1 MPIHQFVLS
10 LFPKWI
16 HYTVLQGTMN
26 KISRKNR
33 IEGSVAQLERLFNEY
48 VNECQFSMCLRS
60 ETIRGYKAVFSLFSK
75 VMPEV
80 STTGELTTEMLNLF
94 FKRIKTRSRI
104 VGRNTIKTGV
114 KSSTIK
120 TQYSKL
126 IVFFKWLC
134 QKGYLEQN
142 PLKNIKAPQVNY
154 DDFRRLED
162 EEINKIYSAITR
174 CSNNTLLLRRDTVM
188 VSILLFCGIRK
199 GEFVSLHVKDVDIEK
214 KEITI
219 KGETSKSKRT
229 RVLKIHPT
237 LMLHLKD
244 YLKER
249 KNLKTEWLIVSSRG
263 DSGLTREGLKH
274 WVQSIIDK
282 SGVKFHLHEFR
293 HTFACKLAESNV
305 NIFKIQK
312 MMGHQNITMTVKYS
326 RSLQTEDM
334 EEDIG
339 KISF

>member
-1 MPIHQFVLS
+1 
-10 LFPKWI
+10 
-16 HYTVLQGTMN
+16 MN
-26 KISRKNR
+26 KISNKKGRESN
-33 IEGSVAQLERLFNEY
+33 ITQLDKLFNEY

-60 ETIRGYKAVFSLFSK
+60 ETIRGYRAVFNLFAK

-80 STTGELTTEMLNLF
+80 SSTGELTTEMLNLF

-126 IVFFKWLC
+126 IVFFRWLC

-162 EEINKIYSAITR
+162 AEINKIYSAIIR
-174 CSNNTLLLRRDTVM
+174 YSNNTLLLRRDTVM

-199 GEFVSLHVKDVDIEK
+199 GEFVSLQVKDFDLEK

-237 LMLHLKD
+237 LLLHLKD

-249 KNLKTEWLIVSSRG
+249 RHLKTEYLIVSNRG

-274 WVQSIIDK
+274 WVKSIIDK
-282 SGVKFHLHEFR
+282 SGVKFHLHQFW

-305 NIFKIQK
+305 NMFKIQR
-312 MMGHQNITMTVKYS
+312 MMGHQNISMTMKYA
-326 RSLQTEDM
+326 RSLQTEAM
-334 EEDIG
+334 EDDIG

>member
-1 MPIHQFVLS
+1 
-10 LFPKWI
+10 
-16 HYTVLQGTMN
+16 MN
-26 KISRKNR
+26 KIFSKKR
-33 IEGSVAQLERLFNEY
+33 IESNKTQLDKLFSEY
-48 VNECQFSMCLRS
+48 VNECQFSNCLRS
-60 ETIRGYKAVFSLFSK
+60 ETIRGYRAVFSLFTK

-80 STTGELTTEMLNLF
+80 STTGELNIEMMNLF

-126 IVFFKWLC
+126 VVFFKWLC

-199 GEFVSLHVKDVDIEK
+199 GEFVSLQVKDVDIEK

-293 HTFACKLAESNV
+293 HTFACKLAESDV
-305 NIFKIQK
+305 NIFKIQR
-312 MMGHQNITMTVKYS
+312 MMGHQNISMTMKYA
-326 RSLQTEDM
+326 RSLQTEAM
-334 EEDIG
+334 EDDIG

>member
-1 MPIHQFVLS
+1 MQDA
-10 LFPKWI
+10 
-16 HYTVLQGTMN
+16 MN
-26 KISRKNR
+26 KISNKKRRQSNLT
-33 IEGSVAQLERLFNEY
+33 QLESLFNEY

-60 ETIRGYKAVFSLFSK
+60 ETIRGYRAVFSLFSK

-80 STTGELTTEMLNLF
+80 STTGELNTEMLNLF

-134 QKGYLEQN
+134 QKGYLELN

-154 DDFRRLED
+154 DDYRRLED
-162 EEINKIYSAITR
+162 EDINKIYSAIIR
-174 CSNNTLLLRRDTVM
+174 CSTNTLLLRRDTVM

-199 GEFVSLHVKDVDIEK
+199 GEFVSLQVKDVDIEK

-293 HTFACKLAESNV
+293 HTFACKLAESDV
-305 NIFKIQK
+305 NIFKIQR
-312 MMGHQNITMTVKYS
+312 MMGHQNISMTMKYA
-326 RSLQTEDM
+326 RSLQTESM
-334 EEDIG
+334 EDDIG

>member
-1 MPIHQFVLS
+1 MENENIELKPI
-10 LFPKWI
+10 
-16 HYTVLQGTMN
+16 N
-26 KISRKNR
+26 KIYKESG
-33 IEGSVAQLERLFNEY
+33 IEVKTPQLQKLFNEY
-48 VNECQFSMCLRS
+48 VNECRFSMCLRP
-60 ETIRGYKAVFSLFSK
+60 ETIRGYIAVFSLFSK

-80 STTGELTTEMLNLF
+80 TSTKELSPEMLNLF
-94 FKRIKTRSRI
+94 FKRIYTRSRI

-114 KSSTIK
+114 KNSTIK

-126 IVFFKWLC
+126 IVFFRWLC
-134 QKGYLEQN
+134 NKGYLEQN
-142 PLKNIKAPQVNY
+142 PLKNIRAPQVNY

-162 EEINKIYSAITR
+162 KEINKIYSAIVR
-174 CSNNTLLLRRDTVM
+174 CSSNSLLLRRDTVM
-188 VSILLFCGIRK
+188 VSLLLFCGIRK
-199 GEFVSLHVKDVDIEK
+199 GEFISLQVKDVDIEK
-214 KEITI
+214 KEIAI

-237 LMLHLKD
+237 LLLHLKD
-244 YLKER
+244 YFKER
-249 KNLKTEWLIVSSRG
+249 RSLKTEWLIVSNRG
-263 DSGLTREGLKH
+263 DRGLTREGLKN
-274 WVQSIIDK
+274 WVKSTSDK
-282 SGVKFHLHEFR
+282 SGVKFHLHAFR

-312 MMGHQNITMTVKYS
+312 MMGHQNITITVKYS

>member
-1 MPIHQFVLS
+1 MDKENKELKPI
-10 LFPKWI
+10 
-16 HYTVLQGTMN
+16 T
-26 KISRKNR
+26 KIYKEKGKKV
-33 IEGSVAQLERLFNEY
+33 ITPQLEILFNVY
-48 VNECQFSMCLRS
+48 INECQFSMCLRP
-60 ETIRGYKAVFSLFSK
+60 ETIRGYVAVFRLFSK

-80 STTGELTTEMLNLF
+80 SSTDELTTEMLNLF
-94 FKRIKTRSRI
+94 FKRINTRQRV
-104 VGRNTIKTGV
+104 VGKNKIKTGV

-126 IVFFKWLC
+126 IVFFRWLC
-134 QKGYLEQN
+134 EKGYLEQN

-162 EEINKIYSAITR
+162 EDINKIYSAIVRT
-174 CSNNTLLLRRDTVM
+174 SNNSLLLRRDTVM
-188 VSILLFCGIRK
+188 VSLLLFCGIRK
-199 GEFVSLHVKDVDIEK
+199 GEFISLQMKDVDIVK
-214 KEITI
+214 KEITVR
-219 KGETSKSKRT
+219 GETSKSKMT

-237 LMLHLKD
+237 LLLHLKD

-249 KNLKTEWLIVSSRG
+249 RSLKTEWLIVSHRM
-263 DSGLTREGLKH
+263 DRGLTREGLKH
-274 WVQSIIDK
+274 WVQRIADK
-282 SGVKFHLHEFR
+282 SGVKFHLHAFR

-312 MMGHQNITMTVKYS
+312 MMGHKNISMTVKYA
-326 RSLQTEDM
+326 RSLRTEEM

>member
-1 MPIHQFVLS
+1 
-10 LFPKWI
+10 
-16 HYTVLQGTMN
+16 MN
-26 KISRKNR
+26 KISNKNR
-33 IEGSVAQLERLFNEY
+33 RESNMSPLNKLFNEY

-60 ETIRGYKAVFSLFSK
+60 ETIRGYRAVFNLFAK

-80 STTGELTTEMLNLF
+80 SSTGELTTEMLNLF

-104 VGRNTIKTGV
+104 VGKNTIKTGV

-126 IVFFKWLC
+126 IVFFRWLC

-154 DDFRRLED
+154 DDFRRLKD
-162 EEINKIYSAITR
+162 EEINKIYSAIIR

-199 GEFVSLHVKDVDIEK
+199 GEFASLQVKDFDLEK

-237 LMLHLKD
+237 LLLHLKD

-249 KNLKTEWLIVSSRG
+249 RHLKTEYLIVSNRG
-263 DSGLTREGLKH
+263 DIGLTREGLKH
-274 WVQSIIDK
+274 WVQNLIDK
-282 SGVKFHLHEFR
+282 SGVKFHLHQFR
-293 HTFACKLAESNV
+293 HTFACKLAESDV
-305 NIFKIQK
+305 NMFKIQR
-312 MMGHQNITMTVKYS
+312 MMGHQNISMTMKYA
-326 RSLQTEDM
+326 RSLQTEAM